1 MSPVMKPF
9 LSVKIM
15 QYSTQ
20 IEERNS
26 PIFTIFEAKIFGLS
40 QPFRPR
46 ARKVINMVKV
56 KL

>member
-9 LSVKIM
+9 LSVEIM